1 VTDGIRCM
9 LMRGGTSKGAYFLA
23 EDLPRDSAERDD
35 LLLRIMGSPDP
46 RQIDGVGGAHPLT
59 SKVAVVAPS
68 EVPGVDVDYLFL
80 QVVVDQPVVTDRQ
93 NCGNILAGI
102 GPFCVERGLVPA
114 GQQETSV
121 RIRMV
126 NTGGIVT
133 ATFPTP
139 GGMPR
144 YDGEVAIDG
153 VPGTAAPVVLAF
165 EDSVPRASTA
175 RGASVLPTGNVR
187 DEFGG
192 IPVTCVDNGM
202 PVVVVAAAS
211 FGKTGYESV
220 ADLEGDPDLRDRVQE
235 LRMEAGKAMGLG
247 DVSGTT
253 VPKISLVAPPAA
265 GGTICTRTF
274 IPVRVHESIGVL
286 GAVSVGTAIMIPGA
300 VGSDLAAP
308 ASGPRLSIEHP
319 SGALQVEVELDTSA
333 TPPAVRRSGV
343 VRTARKLFDGTVFPR
358 ALGRLPPPF
367 GQKNREM

>member
-1 VTDGIRCM
+1 VTDGVRCM
-9 LMRGGTSKGAYFLA
+9 LMRGGTSKGAYFLSG
-23 EDLPRDSAERDD
+23 DLPRQVAARDD

-46 RQIDGVGGAHPLT
+46 RQIDGIGGAHPLT
-59 SKVAVVAPS
+59 SKVAVVAPP

-80 QVVVDQPVVTDRQ
+80 QVVVDQPVVTGRQ

-102 GPFCVERGLVPA
+102 GPFAVERGLVPA
-114 GQQETSV
+114 GQESTSV

-126 NTGGIVT
+126 NTDGIVT

-139 GGMPR
+139 DGTPR
-144 YDGEVAIDG
+144 YDGDTAIDG

-165 EDSVPRASTA
+165 EDSAQ
-175 RGASVLPTGNVR
+175 GSVLPTGSIR

-202 PVVVVAAAS
+202 PVVVVEAAS
-211 FGKTGYESV
+211 LGRTGYESV
-220 ADLEGDPDLRDRVQE
+220 ADLEGDEELQKKVQE
-235 LRMEAGKAMGLG
+235 LRLEAGKAMGLG

-253 VPKISLVAPPAA
+253 VPKVSLVAPPAN

-274 IPVRVHESIGVL
+274 IPVRVHESVGVL
-286 GAVSVGTAIMIPGA
+286 GAVSVGTAIMISGA

-319 SGALQVEVELDTSA
+319 GGALEVEVELDMSA

-358 ALGRLPPPF
+358 R
-367 GQKNREM
+367 